1 MREWQAVEQAKKI
14 LNQNE
19 KAHQINPVS
28 PLPENQAV
36 VLRPD
41 HEEEQGYREVQQDV
55 AGVQPEAETE
65 NRINHEE
72 P

>member
-1 MREWQAVEQAKKI
+1 MSLSKCSHCGEPYAFGFQGELIGGCKEVREWQAVEQAKKL

-28 PLPENQAV
+28 PL
-36 VLRPD
+36 
-41 HEEEQGYREVQQDV
+41 
-55 AGVQPEAETE
+55 
-65 NRINHEE
+65 NHEK